1 MILTNKQAVLL
12 LNIFTASISNAM
24 NSGIPIGN
32 EYYDDIEDIREK
44 LYTEIREAAIREGK
58 I

>member
-1 MILTNKQAVLL
+1 MTLTNKQAVLL

>member
-12 LNIFTASISNAM
+12 LNIFTASISKAM

-32 EYYDDIEDIREK
+32 EYYYYIEYIREK

>member
-12 LNIFTASISNAM
+12 LNMFTASIANAM

-32 EYYDDIEDIREK
+32 EYYDDIEDIKEK

>member
-32 EYYDDIEDIREK
+32 ECYDDIEDIREK